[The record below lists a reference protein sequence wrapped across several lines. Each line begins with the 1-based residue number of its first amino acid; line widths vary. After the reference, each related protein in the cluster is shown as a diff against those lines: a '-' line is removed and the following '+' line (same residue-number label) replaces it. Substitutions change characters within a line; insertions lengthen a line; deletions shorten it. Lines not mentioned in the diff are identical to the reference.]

1 MELQTFFDNFEVM
14 AQAPSGVQK
23 LREMV
28 LQLAVHGKLTERVE
42 SEGDGHQILNVL
54 KKTPFMQLGK
64 KKRLSHVPIEPMVA
78 WNVPPYWAFTTL
90 ENTTRGEGVF
100 TDGDWVETKDQDPD
114 GEVRLIQL
122 ADVGEGSYRDR
133 SERYMNKETAARLNC
148 TFLKNGDVLLARM
161 PDPLGRACIFPGDLK
176 PSVTVVD
183 VCIVRPNSN
192 CFDNSFLTIAI
203 NSSAFRR
210 FVLEKATGTTRSRI
224 SRGNLAKFPIP
235 IPPFQEQKRI
245 VAKVDELMAMC
256 DDLEARKQ
264 KTRQTCIQLN
274 DACIDKM
281 LTAREPARFSK
292 HWGRI
297 HTNFDL
303 LYSQPENVQKL
314 RQAILQLAVQG
325 KLVPQ
330 DPNDEPASVLL
341 EKIRAARQRHFKG
354 KPARSRRALASIH
367 QGHLPSRMPQSWAFE
382 RFGNIAMVSGGLTLG
397 RKLIGRE
404 TGVFPYLRVANVQ
417 RWHIDLTN
425 VKEVE
430 APLDELE
437 KYRLIKGDILITEGG
452 DWDKVGRSA
461 IWEGEI
467 ENCLHQN
474 HIFKARLLNGTLN
487 NQWVIMFLNSP
498 TGRTYFADASKQT
511 TNLASI
517 NMTQL
522 RNCIIPIPPIIEQK
536 RIVAKVDELMA
547 LCDDLEAS
555 LHQSQT
561 ENGKLMEAA
570 VAKLLA
576 A

>member
-1 MELQTFFDNFEVM
+1 MELKTFFDNFELM
-14 AQAPSGVQK
+14 AEAPGGVQK

-28 LQLAVHGKLTERVE
+28 LQLAVQGKLVPQDPNDEPASVLLERVSNE
-42 SEGDGHQILNVL
+42 KVKLIDEKMLRKVKPLPPPVTTDAQLPLPENWEWVHLDQVCYQITDGTHFTPTYTDKGVPFLSVKDVTGGKIDFSDTRFISEKEH
-54 KKTPFMQLGK
+54 MQLT
-64 KKRLSHVPIEPMVA
+64 KRCKPE
-78 WNVPPYWAFTTL
+78 
-90 ENTTRGEGVF
+90 
-100 TDGDWVETKDQDPD
+100 
-114 GEVRLIQL
+114 
-122 ADVGEGSYRDR
+122 
-133 SERYMNKETAARLNC
+133 LN
-148 TFLKNGDVLLARM
+148 DVLLTKVGTTGIARVIDTDREFSIFVSLALLKF
-161 PDPLGRACIFPGDLK
+161 PQQFIFPFYLE
-176 PSVTVVD
+176 
-183 VCIVRPNSN
+183 
-192 CFDNSFLTIAI
+192 LLI
-203 NSSAFRR
+203 NSPLVREQSKR
-210 FVLEKATGTTRSRI
+210 GTQGVGNKNLVIKQIRSFI
-224 SRGNLAKFPIP
+224 VPL
-235 IPPFQEQKRI
+235 PPYKEQKRI
-245 VAKVDELMAMC
+245 VAKVDELMALC
-256 DDLEARKQ
+256 DELEARKQ
-264 KTRQTCIQLN
+264 KTSQTCIQLN
-274 DACIDKM
+274 NACIDKM

-341 EKIRAARQRHFKG
+341 EKIRAARQRHFKE

-367 QGHLPSRMPQSWAFE
+367 QGHLPSRMPHSWAFE

-417 RWHIDLTN
+417 RWHVDLTN

-487 NQWVIMFLNSP
+487 KQWVIMFLNSP

-547 LCDDLEAS
+547 LCHDLEAG
-555 LHQSQT
+555 LQKSQT
-561 ENGKLMEAA
+561 KNDKLMEAA